1 MIFNVLFVEAL
12 AIITRILDF
21 ILPFDPI
28 SRFAVFSASVLNY
41 LPTILKVMGDVFFF
55 LPVAYLMPLI
65 SFTIAI
71 MMLRLGIS
79 IWRFL
84 PWGKLLG

>member
-12 AIITRILDF
+12 TIITRVLDF

-28 SRFAVFSASVLNY
+28 SRFALVQASVLNY

-55 LPVAYLMPLI
+55 LPLSYLTPLI

-71 MMLRLGIS
+71 LMLRLGIS
-79 IWRFL
+79 VWRFL